1 MDGLLYL
8 GQGDNMKKTLRYL
21 FAAAVISG
29 VAVFASGCGETLP
42 HETTGNSSS
51 ELTETT
57 TESTPETARPL
68 ADSEVVSYVE
78 DHILALRNECAVEV
92 FCGDASFSLTAAEV
106 NAPYSRELLE
116 KTLEDIGY
124 GPELLERYDALRK
137 NAPEYEIDEQLI
149 LDKLTDFYTQVK
161 SMTESSYSVNERTLT
176 INVGEKQRVI
186 KPFATK
192 SEVVKAF
199 EEFRYGRLEAK
210 YDENNPYLDWAKVVA
225 DVTVEA
231 KDAYYEYVSLEKN
244 AVIVPETDGYT
255 VDLEEIKKAYA
266 AAAPGEVLTFA
277 AHDTKPEITT
287 ETIDSILFCD
297 EISSYTTYFN
307 TNEYSRS
314 ENIRLASKSID
325 GAVILPGERFSFN
338 STVGERT
345 KERGYKE
352 ATVYVGG
359 TMEPGLGGGICQ
371 VSSTVYCASLRGAF
385 TQVYRYNHQFTIT
398 YVPLGEDA
406 TVYWGAL
413 DYSFRNNYDSPI
425 KILMEI
431 DGGSLT
437 VRIMGKLSD
446 DSYSVQISHETV
458 EEHKQKMVYKQD
470 NSLKPGEEK
479 LSRRG
484 KPGYEIKTTVV
495 TYKNGSY
502 FSQRT
507 YTDDYDPYNGL
518 TYRGPLIETTEN
530 TTKPTTPTET
540 STKPT
545 PTAPPETSTKPT
557 PKPTD
562 TTSAPATEPTHTTPT
577 SATSESTTQPPEE
590 TTSPSSAAGSDPAES
605 NAEPPTP

>member
-1 MDGLLYL
+1 
-8 GQGDNMKKTLRYL
+8 MKKTLRYL
-21 FAAAVISG
+21 FTAAVISG
-29 VAVFASGCGETLP
+29 VAVFASACGETLP
-42 HETTGNSSS
+42 QKTTGTSSS
-51 ELTETT
+51 GAPATT

-78 DHILALRNECAVEV
+78 DHILALRDECAVEV
-92 FCGDASFSLTAAEV
+92 FCGDASFTLTAAEV

-124 GPELLERYDALRK
+124 GPELLDRYDALCK

-161 SMTESSYSVNERTLT
+161 SMTGSSYSVNERTLT
-176 INVGEKQRVI
+176 ITVGEKQRVI

-210 YDENNPYLDWAKVVA
+210 YDEKNPSLDWAKVVA
-225 DVTVEA
+225 GVTVEA

-244 AVIVPETDGYT
+244 AVLVPETDGYT
-255 VDLEEIKKAYA
+255 VDLDEIKNAYG
-266 AAAPGEVLTFA
+266 AAAPGEVLTFE

-385 TQVYRYNHQFTIT
+385 TQLYRYNHQFTIT

-458 EEHKQKMVYKQD
+458 EEHKQEMIYKQD

-479 LSRRG
+479 LSRKG

-502 FSQRT
+502 FSKRT

-518 TYRGPLIETTEN
+518 TYRGPLIETTEK
-530 TTKPTTPTET
+530 TTKPTTP
-540 STKPT
+540 S
-545 PTAPPETSTKPT
+545 APPETSTKP
-557 PKPTD
+557 KPPE
-562 TTSAPATEPTHTTPT
+562 TTSAPATEPTHTPPT
-577 SATSESTTQPPEE
+577 SETPETTTQPPEE
-590 TTSPSSAAGSDPAES
+590 TTSSPAADSSAPTES